1 MSSWADKAKR
11 DRSNCNLTNYDLSFQ
26 TTSVVLLL
34 GRLHVQVAAIQE
46 GVEATL
52 VEGVESTLVEGV
64 EATLI
69 APLLEEELVEEIFVR
84 KHCL

>member
-1 MSSWADKAKR
+1 M
-11 DRSNCNLTNYDLSFQ
+11 
-26 TTSVVLLL
+26 VLLL
-34 GRLHVQVAAIQE
+34 GRLHVQVAAIQ
-46 GVEATL
+46 
-52 VEGVESTLVEGV
+52 EGVESTLVEGV

>member
-1 MSSWADKAKR
+1 M
-11 DRSNCNLTNYDLSFQ
+11 
-26 TTSVVLLL
+26 VLLL

-46 GVEATL
+46 G

-84 KHCL
+84 KHCHIIYNRHV